1 MTFPVGQFPTE
12 TNRSPTAK
20 DLPLAWRGH
29 VDRNSFLSRY
39 MSALEPLRVRKQ
51 PLEVELALED
61 RPPRRMKLFLAEH
74 DSHTFQRQRVLD
86 LLQAETFLPACDAE
100 SGEWETFNSRAVL
113 WIGMPL
119 SSVDGEEAADELF
132 EHRQRVHID
141 LIGGTSLVGELLYS
155 ATQEGPRIV
164 DLLNRKERFLRL
176 WTEDRIVL
184 VNKKML
190 LRVVEESHPMEQPWR
205 RSISS

>member
-1 MTFPVGQFPTE
+1 
-12 TNRSPTAK
+12 
-20 DLPLAWRGH
+20 
-29 VDRNSFLSRY
+29 
-39 MSALEPLRVRKQ
+39 MSESEKLRVRKQ

-74 DSHTFQRQRVLD
+74 DSHAFQRQRVLD

-113 WIGMPL
+113 WIGIAL

-132 EHRQRVHID
+132 EHRQRVRVD

-155 ATQEGPRIV
+155 ATHEGPRVV

-190 LRVVEESHPMEQPWR
+190 LRVVEESHPREQPCR